1 MLLLCY
7 CCFALVEG
15 EDEELEDAE
24 LKGKEGYG
32 LARLEEGDDC
42 IGVGRAGGVTVAYW
56 QGGSNG
62 WEVTKKWRVES
73 GNQIKLY
80 FGKN

>member
-15 EDEELEDAE
+15 EYEELEDAE
-24 LKGKEGYG
+24 PKGKEGYG
-32 LARLEEGDDC
+32 PLRLEEGDDC
-42 IGVGRAGGVTVAYW
+42 IGVSRAGGMAVAYW

-62 WEVTKKWRVES
+62 
-73 GNQIKLY
+73 
-80 FGKN
+80 